1 MQNQRLSKPLAMSLI
16 AVGALSRLAPHPPNF
31 TPVGSIALFGGARLA
46 GWQAF
51 AMPLAIML
59 AADAGLRV
67 LFGYPFAFVSYAA
80 FLINVLLGRML
91 RGSTS
96 AGRIAAFAFAGSVQF
111 FVLTNFVTW
120 ARGTMYPHTLDG
132 LAACYIAALPFFA
145 WTAAGDLFY
154 SALLFGAYEW
164 IGRRVAAQSHAAAH

>member
-1 MQNQRLSKPLAMSLI
+1 MQKNQVSKPLAISLI

-51 AMPLAIML
+51 AIPLAIML
-59 AADAGLRV
+59 VADMGLRA
-67 LFGYPFAFVSYAA
+67 LFGYPFAFVSYAC
-80 FLINVLLGRML
+80 FMINVLLGRML

-96 AGRIAAFAFAGSVQF
+96 VGRIAAFAFAGSVQF
-111 FVLTNFVTW
+111 FLLTNFVTW

-132 LAACYIAALPFFA
+132 LMTCYIAALPFFA
-145 WTAAGDLFY
+145 WTVAGDLFF
-154 SALLFGAYEW
+154 SALLFGAYELL
-164 IGRRVAAQSHAAAH
+164 GRRFALQQTAAAR